1 MAINWFPLWLSL
13 RVAALA
19 TLVSLF
25 FGLWIAYMLANRNFR
40 GKELLDAVV
49 MLPLVLPPTVL
60 GYYLLVV
67 LGRASPIGHLY
78 EWAFGTPLVFT
89 WQAAVVASTFHAI
102 PLLVKS
108 ARAAFETVDRTYEKA
123 ARNLGASE
131 WRVFWR
137 VTLPLWGRPVVA
149 ASVLAFAR
157 ALGDFGATLMI
168 SGDIPGKTQTASIAI
183 YDAVEGGDT
192 LVALVL
198 VLVLSVG
205 GIAIVYAANRL
216 QQRQVIG

>member
-19 TLVSLF
+19 TLVSLV

-60 GYYLLVV
+60 GYYLLVA
-67 LGRASPIGHLY
+67 LGRSSPIGHLY
-78 EWAFGTPLVFT
+78 ETVFGQPLVFT

-108 ARAAFETVDRTYEKA
+108 ARAAFESVDRSYERA

-131 WRVFWR
+131 WRLFWR
-137 VTLPLWGRPVVA
+137 VTMPLSRRAIIA

-157 ALGDFGATLMI
+157 ALGDFGVTLMI
-168 SGDIPGKTQTASIAI
+168 AGNIPGRTQTVSLAI
-183 YDAVEGGDT
+183 YDAVEAGKGN
-192 LVALVL
+192 VALVL
-198 VLVLSVG
+198 VLIISAVALLILTV
-205 GIAIVYAANRL
+205 ANR
-216 QQRQVIG
+216 